1 MQGSPL
7 HDVESAHEFQSI
19 PLESSRTANFPVS
32 KIPFTIEASH
42 ERMPQYHSFPVRGKP
57 EFVGRH
63 KDRNAHPCGGVAKVT
78 SSPNKTSI
86 SSIYPKAEM
95 LQLCPPKVNVS
106 VGSSCRL
113 SHGMEWNKAGPG
125 VAPIAAVRLRANSEG
140 RMIYGSAMSAYL
152 VGGKEI

>member
-1 MQGSPL
+1 MNGCPGIIPSQSEGNPNSSAAIK
-7 HDVESAHEFQSI
+7 VEMHI
-19 PLESSRTANFPVS
+19 L
-32 KIPFTIEASH
+32 
-42 ERMPQYHSFPVRGKP
+42 
-57 EFVGRH
+57 
-63 KDRNAHPCGGVAKVT
+63 CGGVAKVA

-86 SSIYPKAEM
+86 SGIYSKAEM

-113 SHGMEWNKAGPG
+113 SHGMEWNQAGPG

-140 RMIYGSAMSAYL
+140 RMIYGSAMSKTAYS